1 LKLGHADID
10 VLDHAPVKHRGWDIS
25 SPALSLEVSQDP
37 KDNALF
43 AGEPV
48 SDVGDASKGRER
60 RGSAMLHGAPMLA
73 SPVRARG
80 VSHGEAWTAACFASL
95 WSLFAMPNPLNSA
108 AGSVPVPTDPREVAA
123 AVRASDVIWRA
134 FPYFGF
140 RYGARG
146 KRFGYSDCAYFL
158 TLLGYDQGTI
168 NRQVEWTA
176 GVLSQRGM
184 PSFLLELQLRVL
196 GRILRREFS
205 GGDRGE
211 PLLRAADALRDAR
224 RARLGDEELAV
235 LGRDFAARIGHP
247 RHRLAIGMGSLLG
260 AAVADEINGLRRAA
274 ASIEEWATDPSV
286 FPSNWIDA
294 VRSTLATARQAAAR
308 KR

>member
-1 LKLGHADID
+1 
-10 VLDHAPVKHRGWDIS
+10 
-25 SPALSLEVSQDP
+25 
-37 KDNALF
+37 
-43 AGEPV
+43 
-48 SDVGDASKGRER
+48 
-60 RGSAMLHGAPMLA
+60 
-73 SPVRARG
+73 
-80 VSHGEAWTAACFASL
+80 
-95 WSLFAMPNPLNSA
+95 MPNPLNSA

-134 FPYFGF
+134 FPYFEL

-176 GVLSQRGM
+176 GVLAQRGM
-184 PSFLLELQLRVL
+184 PSLLLELQLRVL
-196 GRILRREFS
+196 GRILRREFL

-224 RARLGDEELAV
+224 RERLEDAEIAALSRE
-235 LGRDFAARIGHP
+235 FAARVGFP
-247 RHRLAIGMGSLLG
+247 KHRLAIGMGTLLA
-260 AAVADEINGLRRAA
+260 AAVADELGGMRRAA
-274 ASIEEWATDPSV
+274 ASIEEWAADPAV

-294 VRSTLATARQAAAR
+294 VRATLAAARQAAA
-308 KR
+308 KKT